1 MYAHIADLA
10 SLMFNLVV
18 LAMVMS
24 AVGWGVIKTLRLLS
38 QSRAKEEMA
47 RAALVA
53 AAKARADE
61 RRRARLS
68 ETIHFS

>member
-1 MYAHIADLA
+1 MYAHLADLA
-10 SLMFNLVV
+10 SLIFNLVI
-18 LAMVMS
+18 LTLVMS
-24 AVGWGVIKTLRLLS
+24 TVGWGVIKTLRLLS
-38 QSRAKEEMA
+38 QSRAKKGTA

-53 AAKARADE
+53 DLKARADE